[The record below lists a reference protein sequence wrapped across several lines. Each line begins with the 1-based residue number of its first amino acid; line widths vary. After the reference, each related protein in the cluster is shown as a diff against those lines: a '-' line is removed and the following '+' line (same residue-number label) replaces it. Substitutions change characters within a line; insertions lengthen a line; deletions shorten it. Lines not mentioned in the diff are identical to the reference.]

1 MQVTEFIQALPKAE
15 LHLHLEGA
23 VPWELARALALE
35 PLPDT
40 PPWWAGEFRFDDFDH
55 FSQAIRLC
63 FRHVLTSVENYQQ
76 AAQTIFK
83 KLAAQNVRYVELSFS
98 PRFALAQGLPL
109 AGIVTAIRQVV
120 PPGLTLGLF
129 LGLNRGATYHLTDA
143 VIEAVFA
150 TPGVDGLD
158 LHGKETDQGP
168 APFADIF
175 AQARQNG
182 LMIKAHAGE
191 LLGPQSIT
199 DALDYLQVPRI
210 QHGATAI
217 QDEALLE
224 RLAAERI
231 TLDLCPTSNLKLR
244 VVPHIAA
251 HPIRHF
257 HQRGIPVTVNTDDPT
272 VFGCSLTDELH
283 LLAHQLDFSPQ
294 ELAQLQINA
303 FQVAKMPAD
312 QKQAIL
318 TEINHTLNSNW

>member
-1 MQVTEFIQALPKAE
+1 MQMTEFIRALPKAE

-23 VPWELARALALE
+23 VPWAMAQALAVE

-55 FSQAIRLC
+55 FSQAIRQC

-76 AAQTIFK
+76 AARLIFQ

-98 PRFALAQGLPL
+98 PRFVLAQGLPL
-109 AGIVTAIRQVV
+109 AGIIAAIRQVV
-120 PPGLTLGLF
+120 PPGLTLCLF
-129 LGLNRGATYHLTDA
+129 LGLNRGAVYSPSDG
-143 VIEAVFA
+143 VIETVFA
-150 TPGVDGLD
+150 TPDVDGLD

-191 LLGPQSIT
+191 LVGPQSII
-199 DALDYLQVPRI
+199 DALDHLQVRRI

-217 QDEALLE
+217 QDESLLE

-244 VVPHIAA
+244 VTPRIAD

-257 HQRGIPVTVNTDDPT
+257 YRRGIPVTVNTDDPT

-283 LLAHQLDFSPQ
+283 LLASQLDFSPQ
-294 ELAQLQINA
+294 ELAHLQINA
-303 FQVAKMPAD
+303 FQAAKMPVEK
-312 QKQAIL
+312 KQAVL
-318 TEINHTLNSNW
+318 SEINDMLV